1 MPPKKAKDQLGWQ
14 CKTCQKK
21 YTKETDKVMECE
33 YCENYFCITCIDMST
48 TAYTHLSKSSA
59 MWFCTSCMPK
69 IRETIKI
76 EKDIEKRCSE
86 HYEKLQKICQ
96 DMENE
101 FDNKFTDVENK
112 VDTKCSKQEVE
123 AIVNDKL
130 KTLSV
135 KGGDEEITKMVQTTV
150 TDMVDTKIQHKL
162 AESGKEIA
170 DRKSR
175 EKNIIM
181 FKAGEP
187 DINIIEERVKSDKEF
202 VGKILNEMHF
212 ETREHITIEKV
223 IRLGKRKE
231 NPLDNPRP
239 LIVTFSTVEA
249 KKEFL
254 KNSMKLKESSDEG
267 IKTVSVQNDMIK
279 QDREREQELVQ
290 EKFSKNSEV
299 GVNYRYVIRGPPG
312 ERKLVQIR
320 RK

>member
-1 MPPKKAKDQLGWQ
+1 MQDLPKEVHERNRQGKGMRVLRRLPFALLALICQQQLTLI
-14 CKTCQKK
+14 C
-21 YTKETDKVMECE
+21 
-33 YCENYFCITCIDMST
+33 
-48 TAYTHLSKSSA
+48 KSSA

-76 EKDIEKRCSE
+76 EKDIAKQCSE
-86 HYEKLQKICQ
+86 HYEKLEKICQ
-96 DMENE
+96 DMENK

-135 KGGDEEITKMVQTTV
+135 KGGDEKITKMVQTTV
-150 TDMVDTKIQHKL
+150 TDMVDAKIQHKL
-162 AESGKEIA
+162 AESEKEIA

-181 FKAGEP
+181 FKAGEQ
-187 DINIIEERVKSDKEF
+187 DTNLIEERVKSDKEF

-212 ETREHITIEKV
+212 ESREHFTIEKV

-239 LIVTFSTVEA
+239 LIVTF
-249 KKEFL
+249 
-254 KNSMKLKESSDEG
+254 
-267 IKTVSVQNDMIK
+267 
-279 QDREREQELVQ
+279 
-290 EKFSKNSEV
+290 
-299 GVNYRYVIRGPPG
+299 
-312 ERKLVQIR
+312 
-320 RK
+320 